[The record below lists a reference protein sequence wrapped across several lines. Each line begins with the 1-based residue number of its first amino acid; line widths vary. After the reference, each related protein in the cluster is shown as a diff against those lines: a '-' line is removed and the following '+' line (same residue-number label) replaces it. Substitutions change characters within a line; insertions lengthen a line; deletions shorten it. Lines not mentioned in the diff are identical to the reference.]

1 MTDRSRRRDAIR
13 GGLVIAV
20 ATGLMNAATYGFTLI
35 GARRLGPTG
44 YGAFAA
50 MLGLVIVVNVVSL
63 GLQATGARRVAA
75 APGDRGV
82 IEARVMAVSVRCG
95 IALAVV
101 CLAASPLVAR
111 VLSLDSWLTAAL
123 LAVPAFCFSVMG
135 GQAGILQGEGRWL
148 PLAAV
153 FVSLGV
159 ARIVI
164 GSVAISVSATP
175 FSATL
180 GGIAVAAVVPL
191 AVGAV
196 ALRRTAVA
204 GTPTTPATPA
214 TGRTHSRVLRE
225 VVLSAHAL
233 FAFFA
238 LSTVDVVV
246 ARVVLDEHEAGLYAA
261 GLILSKA
268 VLFLPQFVIV
278 IAFPAMARHGADHR
292 LHLWGLGVV
301 LAVGGVVSLVAA
313 ALPGVAVVFVGGR
326 AYAEVAG
333 SLWAFAAVGTVLAA
347 VQLLVYS
354 ALARRHQRSIGL
366 LWVALVAISA
376 GSLLVHTGTGLLTLV
391 CVVDLA
397 LLTALVVIT
406 RRDDVTQRDRFD
418 GLDTRAAEPVA
429 QL

>member
-1 MTDRSRRRDAIR
+1 VTDPSRRRDALR

-63 GLQATGARRVAA
+63 GLQATGARRIAST
-75 APGDRGV
+75 PGDRGV

-95 IALAVV
+95 AALAAV
-101 CLAASPLVAR
+101 CLVAAPLVAR
-111 VLSLDSWLTAAL
+111 ALSLDSWLTAAL

-135 GQAGILQGEGRWL
+135 GQAGILQGEERWL

-164 GSVAISVSATP
+164 GSVALSVSATP

-180 GGIAVAAVVPL
+180 GGIALAAVVPL
-191 AVGAV
+191 VVGAV

-204 GTPTTPATPA
+204 VAGTSTAPA

-246 ARVVLDEHEAGLYAA
+246 ARIVLDEHEAGLYAA
-261 GLILSKA
+261 GLILAKA

-301 LAVGGVVSLVAA
+301 VAVGGVVALTAA
-313 ALPGVAVVFVGGR
+313 ALPGIAVVFVGGH

-366 LWVALVAISA
+366 LWVALAAISA
-376 GSLLVHTGTGLLTLV
+376 GSLLVHTGSGLLTLV
-391 CVVDLA
+391 CAVDVSLLA
-397 LLTALVVIT
+397 ALVVIT

-418 GLDTRAAEPVA
+418 GLDTKAAEAVA
-429 QL
+429 PL

>member
-1 MTDRSRRRDAIR
+1 VTDRSRRRDALR

-153 FVSLGV
+153 FVSLGL

-175 FSATL
+175 FSATF

-204 GTPTTPATPA
+204 GTRTATA

-333 SLWAFAAVGTVLAA
+333 SLWAFAAAGTVLAA

-376 GSLLVHTGTGLLTLV
+376 GALSVHTGTGLLTLV

>member
-1 MTDRSRRRDAIR
+1 VTDRSRRRDALR

-175 FSATL
+175 FSATF

-204 GTPTTPATPA
+204 GTRTATA